1 MGAGRLARYDLHLH
15 SCLSPC
21 GDDGM
26 TPATIVGL
34 AKLGGLD
41 FIALTDHNTVK
52 NCPYALEAGR
62 FYDLPVIPGMEL
74 CTREEVHVV
83 CLFDSLP
90 GALAFGDAVYEKLP
104 DIANDEEIFGHQYIC
119 NTDDEVV
126 GKLDKLLINACDISI
141 YDAVPMAARFG
152 GIAYPAHVDKSANS
166 VLSNL
171 GFLDADMG
179 FTIAELADIA
189 KAPDLLQ
196 RGLLPPDIKT
206 ITNSDAHYAKDIK
219 NPARPEYLPSEI
231 AGLLERLLKTA

>member
-21 GDDGM
+21 GDDEM

-171 GFLDADMG
+171 GFIPPECG
-179 FTIAELADIA
+179 FHILEVAHPERFFAGGA
-189 KAPDLLQ
+189 HSDLQ
-196 RGLLPPDIKT
+196 EGYT
-206 ITNSDAHYAKDIK
+206 VVTSSDAHDLGNI
-219 NPARPEYLPSEI
+219 SERI
-231 AGLLERLLKTA
+231 RCIHLETIDYAGLAARLL